1 MSADNGVYILE
12 TRDGFR
18 VSHLQSIENM
28 YWWYDC
34 CDNPKVEEQ
43 DIDGND
49 EYLSIEDL
57 YYHEQ
62 CQNCGT
68 EYQKWTYALLKA
80 REEYHGVN
88 K

>member
-1 MSADNGVYILE
+1 MDQRYAEIELRKIE
-12 TRDGFR
+12 TLAKKIMRER
-18 VSHLQSIENM
+18 E
-28 YWWYDC
+28 
-34 CDNPKVEEQ
+34 
-43 DIDGND
+43 
-49 EYLSIEDL
+49 
-57 YYHEQ
+57 